1 MTHARQESAQGPVD
15 ASPMHSVRFTLNGQV
30 KSGKNRV
37 LTTRTGHRYPP
48 KAFKV
53 WRDEMVREICMQAG
67 YERSPLLKPVHLTVR
82 YVPGDRIRRDVAG
95 MLDALCHVLERAD
108 IVLDDSQVQRV
119 TWVTQTMERG
129 QARCVVTLEEQ

>member
-1 MTHARQESAQGPVD
+1 MKHRVIFSFGKQ
-15 ASPMHSVRFTLNGQV
+15 L

-48 KAFKV
+48 KAFKA
-53 WRDEMVREICMQAG
+53 WRDGMVADIGRQVHNKIV
-67 YERSPLLKPVHLTVR
+67 PLPFVKPVHLVVR

-95 MLDALCHVLERAD
+95 MLDALCHVLERAG